1 MWKLAT
7 VGAFKLQLQQDLK
20 NAMKS
25 KLKPQA
31 ILVKSLINQVQMME
45 KNQQE
50 INVYELLNQQ
60 LKKREISIKEF
71 EKAGRN
77 DLVLVERAEAEDIQ
91 KYLPPALET
100 NDLQVALDQIIK
112 EKELKKRDFKLIFS
126 ELDKLGI
133 YAPKQQI
140 VQTVSKLIN

>member
-31 ILVKSLINQVQMME
+31 TLVKSLINQVQIME

>member
-31 ILVKSLINQVQMME
+31 TLVKSLINQVQIME

-140 VQTVSKLIN
+140 VRAVSKLIN